1 MKFIAISVAALSLG
15 ANVLAAPTSLTG
27 TFKSVPVANKLS
39 GEVAGVADTAT
50 SALSKKAGSVM
61 AIVTGSVTTLKS
73 SVQSDLT
80 SLSTYLPNPSCLY
93 LLTPNL

>member
-1 MKFIAISVAALSLG
+1 
-15 ANVLAAPTSLTG
+15 
-27 TFKSVPVANKLS
+27 
-39 GEVAGVADTAT
+39 
-50 SALSKKAGSVM
+50 M

>member
-15 ANVLAAPTSLTG
+15 ANVLAAPTPLTG
-27 TFKSVPVANKLS
+27 TFKSVPVAKKVS
-39 GEVAGVADTAT
+39 GEVAGVAT
-50 SALSKKAGSVM
+50 SGLSKKAGSVM